1 MKYCVVVF
9 VVKSDL
15 KLLIK
20 YRGEN
25 IEGDSKLVLNVQ
37 RMWE

>member
-1 MKYCVVVF
+1 VKYYVVVF
-9 VVKSDL
+9 VVKSDF

-25 IEGDSKLVLNVQ
+25 IEGDAKLVLNV
-37 RMWE
+37 E

>member
-1 MKYCVVVF
+1 M
-9 VVKSDL
+9 SDF

-25 IEGDSKLVLNVQ
+25 IEGDAELVLNVE
-37 RMWE
+37 WVCE